1 MGKAIKKTSRHLKI
15 GRIDQAMLKFL
26 WIGSIY
32 FLQSMPSLAQQKAD
46 GYKGIWF
53 TLGQF
58 SAYGD
63 KYSGGLGT
71 YTANH
76 VPVAIYNRTA
86 NKTFF
91 VYGATSA
98 ENEKHLL
105 IAISYFDHK
114 KKQVPKPTIVYDKLG
129 VNDPH
134 DNASISI
141 DDKGYIWVFV
151 SGRNTSRPGL
161 IFKSN
166 KPYSIEGFTQISKG
180 EMTYPQPWFV
190 PGKGFF
196 YLFTKYTNGRELYW
210 KTSKDGISWTS
221 DQQLAGMGG
230 HYQLSGMHGNK
241 LVTVFNYHPGG
252 NVDKR
257 TNLYLLQS
265 EDMGKSWQNIEG
277 ATMTIPLRSTHTPA
291 LVHDFEKE
299 SKLVYLNDLN
309 FDEAGNPI
317 ILAVISRHHQPGPQG
332 DPREWFIFHW
342 KNGRWNEHPVTSSSH
357 NYDMGSLYVEGEKWT
372 IVGPTA
378 IGPQPYGTGGEMIVW
393 ESRNEGVSWEKTK
406 MLTENSSRNHSY
418 ARRPL
423 HAHKDFYAFWA
434 DGNASE
440 FSRSQLYFSN
450 KKGDVFLLPYTMKK
464 DSEKAI
470 PVK

>member
-1 MGKAIKKTSRHLKI
+1 LKI
-15 GRIDQAMLKFL
+15 GRIDLAMLKCL
-26 WIGSIY
+26 WIGCVCI
-32 FLQSMPSLAQQKAD
+32 LQSISSLAQHKAD

-58 SAYGD
+58 SSYGD

-76 VPVAIYNRTA
+76 IPVAVYSKA
-86 NKTFF
+86 AQKTFF
-91 VYGATSA
+91 VYGATSD

-105 IAISYFDHK
+105 IAISYFDHQ
-114 KKQVPKPTIVYDKLG
+114 KKQVPKPTIVYDKMG

-141 DDKGYIWVFV
+141 DDQGYIWVFV

-161 IFKSN
+161 IFKS
-166 KPYSIEGFTQISKG
+166 KQAYSIEGFTQISQG
-180 EMTYPQPWFV
+180 EMTYPQPWFIL
-190 PGKGFF
+190 GKGFF

-210 KTSKDGISWTS
+210 RKSIDGMNWTA

-230 HYQLSGMHGNK
+230 HYQLSGMNGNK

-265 EDMGKSWQNIEG
+265 EDLGKSWQTIEG
-277 ATMTIPLRSTHTPA
+277 KTVPTPVLTKQHAA

-299 SKLVYLNDLN
+299 NKLVYLNDLN
-309 FDEAGNPI
+309 FDKDGNPI
-317 ILAVISRHHQPGPQG
+317 VLAVISRHHEPGPKG

-342 KNGRWNEHPVTSSSH
+342 KNGRWNEHRVTSSSH
-357 NYDMGSLYVEGEKWT
+357 NYDMGSLYVEGKHWT
-372 IVGPTA
+372 IIGPTSP
-378 IGPQPYGTGGEMIVW
+378 GPQPYGTGGEMVVW
-393 ESRNEGVSWEKTK
+393 ESHNEGASWKKAKT
-406 MLTENSSRNHSY
+406 LTENSARNHSY

-423 HAHKDFYAFWA
+423 NAHKDFYAFWA

-450 KKGDVFLLPYTMKK
+450 KQGDVFLLPYQMKNNL
-464 DSEKAI
+464 EKPI
-470 PVK
+470 PLKKSHQKIIPASN